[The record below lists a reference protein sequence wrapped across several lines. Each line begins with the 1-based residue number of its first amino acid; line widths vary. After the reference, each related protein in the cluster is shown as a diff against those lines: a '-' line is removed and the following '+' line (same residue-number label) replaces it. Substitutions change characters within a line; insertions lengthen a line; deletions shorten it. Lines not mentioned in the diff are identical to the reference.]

1 VDKQSADEIFL
12 GMNLNLVR
20 SGWSEKSNTDTRE
33 ENMSGGDY
41 SIPSELQETLLDF
54 TVHYLV
60 ERPPDIIDFAMEY
73 FSDLQSKRNN
83 AGIVNSDDEDMES
96 EDDIDYDEPVYNS
109 SQYRRKSV
117 FAEAYNPEEDDGDDT
132 KVVHPKTD
140 GQRVRLQEVA
150 KNCLLF
156 KTLDDSQLIEV
167 IDAMFEKKVESG
179 EFLIKEGDDGD
190 FFYIIEEGK
199 YNAMK
204 EDKETNEN
212 KVVFTYVNEGNFG
225 ELALLYN
232 MPRAASVQ
240 ATTDGSV
247 WAMDRQTF
255 RKIVLKSAFQKRKMY
270 ESFLENVRLLESL
283 EKYERENIADA
294 LQSKT
299 YSAGQAVVKQGD
311 RANGMYFVEAGT
323 LVVLKQIEGE
333 EKKVNEI
340 QQGGYFGELGL
351 INHAPRQA
359 TVSAREDVKVAFLDA
374 LAFERLLGPC
384 MEVLMRDTENYKEM
398 LVRAFG
404 SKAKIEDFSH

>member
-1 VDKQSADEIFL
+1 
-12 GMNLNLVR
+12 MNLNLVR
-20 SGWSEKSNTDTRE
+20 SGWSEKSNPDNRE
-33 ENMSGGDY
+33 EKMPGGDY

-73 FSDLQSKRNN
+73 FSELQSKRNN
-83 AGIVNSDDEDMES
+83 AGMVNSEDEEMQSEDEDL
-96 EDDIDYDEPVYNS
+96 DDEPVYNS
-109 SQYRRKSV
+109 CQYRRKSV

-140 GQRVRLQEVA
+140 GQRERLQGVA

-179 EFLIKEGDDGD
+179 EFLIREGDDGD
-190 FFYIIEEGK
+190 FFYIIEEGT

-204 EDKETNEN
+204 EDPETKED

-299 YSAGQAVVKQGD
+299 YSAGEPVVKQGD

-323 LVVLKQIEGE
+323 LVVLKQIEGD

-340 QQGGYFGELGL
+340 HQGGYFGELGL

-384 MEVLMRDTENYKEM
+384 MDVLKRDTENYKEM

>member
-1 VDKQSADEIFL
+1 
-12 GMNLNLVR
+12 MNLNLVR
-20 SGWSEKSNTDTRE
+20 SGWSEKSNADNRE
-33 ENMSGGDY
+33 EKMSGGDY

-73 FSDLQSKRNN
+73 FSELQSKRNN
-83 AGIVNSDDEDMES
+83 AGMVNSEDEDMQS
-96 EDDIDYDEPVYNS
+96 EEEDLYDEPVYNS
-109 SQYRRKSV
+109 CQYRRKSV

-140 GQRVRLQEVA
+140 GQRERLQGVA

-179 EFLIKEGDDGD
+179 EFLIREGDDGD
-190 FFYIIEEGK
+190 FFYIIEEGT

-204 EDKETNEN
+204 EDKETKED

-299 YSAGQAVVKQGD
+299 YSAGEPVVKQGD

-323 LVVLKQIEGE
+323 LVVLKQIEGD

-359 TVSAREDVKVAFLDA
+359 TVSARDDVKVAFLDA

-384 MEVLMRDTENYKEM
+384 MDVLKRDTENYKEM

>member
-1 VDKQSADEIFL
+1 
-12 GMNLNLVR
+12 MNLNLVR
-20 SGWSEKSNTDTRE
+20 SGWSEKSDADNRE
-33 ENMSGGDY
+33 KMSGGDY

-73 FSDLQSKRNN
+73 FSELQSKRNN
-83 AGIVNSDDEDMES
+83 AGMVNSEDEDMES
-96 EDDIDYDEPVYNS
+96 EEEDLYDEPVYNS

-140 GQRVRLQEVA
+140 GQRERLQGVA

-179 EFLIKEGDDGD
+179 EFLIREGDDGD
-190 FFYIIEEGK
+190 FFYIIEEGT

-204 EDKETNEN
+204 EDKETKED

-299 YSAGQAVVKQGD
+299 YSAGEPVVKQGD

-323 LVVLKQIEGE
+323 LVVLKQIEGD

-384 MEVLMRDTENYKEM
+384 MEVLKRDTENYKEM

-404 SKAKIEDFSH
+404 SKAKVEDFSH